1 MFIPSHETN
10 MHPLF
15 LPENNQT
22 REDEERT
29 PQEDYLYNY
38 HRVKLAFGLVLLE
51 FDDAIKEGDGGR
63 LHDKICL
70 CCSVVL
76 GKT

>member
-51 FDDAIKEGDGGR
+51 FDDAIRREMVGGYMTSTN
-63 LHDKICL
+63 LSC
-70 CCSVVL
+70 
-76 GKT
+76 